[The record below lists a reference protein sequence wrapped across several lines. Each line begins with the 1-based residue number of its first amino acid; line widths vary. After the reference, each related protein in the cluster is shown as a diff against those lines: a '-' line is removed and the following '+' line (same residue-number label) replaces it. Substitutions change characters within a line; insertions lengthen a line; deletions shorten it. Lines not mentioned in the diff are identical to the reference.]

1 MANIDKIIREVDSSM
16 AMEGMPLTTEDK
28 QRIRKDLSSPASLNE
43 VIVQLVKSRSVPAP
57 ARN

>member
-1 MANIDKIIREVDSSM
+1 MEIDKIICEVDSSI
-16 AMEGMPLTTEDK
+16 AMEGMPLNAEDK
-28 QRIRKDLSSPASLNE
+28 QRIRKVLQNPASLNE